1 MKSLI
6 ILFALFSLISS
17 EEINLQSKKPIEIV
31 TCLLQS
37 EVLMKDLNKLIELI
51 KEGDYMKL
59 VLELIEMYPAAYQ
72 EIMKCV
78 NQEINLNTEYGCKLG
93 DKDKCC
99 WMNNNGCC
107 KPPKRGQMCT
117 QAFRRCCKRK
127 VYNEETGQYTIE
139 YD

>member
-78 NQEINLNTEYGCKLG
+78 NQ
-93 DKDKCC
+93 D
-99 WMNNNGCC
+99 
-107 KPPKRGQMCT
+107 
-117 QAFRRCCKRK
+117 
-127 VYNEETGQYTIE
+127 
-139 YD
+139 